1 MLTEDVDSGSEG
13 SQQWGCAPYLQVF
26 KAGALVFTTAAT
38 SMSSGNPSTTDDLP
52 FCTPADG
59 AISFFVEQPIQGDI
73 LIRCRHLTKKGQRI
87 SMFRAAFHT
96 GYVPPKV
103 MRLTKSQIDGACSDK
118 RFSDDFFL
126 DFIFEPCEASEASRH
141 LLTSQEDDGTQQI
154 KKQKSNNNK
163 NKNKNNDD
171 PDDNEAAKRRTKG
184 TVFGAGSSGVTIT
197 ASAYDSML
205 HRDSRFW
212 DVITQHRQSRLD
224 KHVEEKDAKDETNE
238 DNENNSMIGAVIGRR
253 RKFESSN
260 EDDDKTKHGGSIKG
274 NSAPNRKDKQAYIQ
288 SFSIGGGEFDD
299 FMESPKKE
307 VKKES
312 TPKKDDLMDALMAI
326 DDDDDDDDDVDHSD
340 AHISPQKPKAKQ
352 PVEEEIVFETD
363 NIVESVKADSQKE
376 SSSISPP
383 TGKSDLLESKL
394 SCENEEKKPPSSE
407 AGTKTLESTE
417 VESKVESVCNNTVT
431 SKDDTSGNTGSAS
444 YDFVEDSTLEDT
456 VRTMEDEM
464 DAVLGNDKGEEEIDL
479 DDDDDADIDD
489 DDDDELEDLENFLTQ
504 NASKK

>member
-1 MLTEDVDSGSEG
+1 MLAEDGGSAGEGEDSH
-13 SQQWGCAPYLQVF
+13 QWGCAPYLQVF

-38 SMSSGNPSTTDDLP
+38 SMSSGNPSVTDDLP

-59 AISFFVEQPIQGDI
+59 AISFSVEQPIQGDI

-141 LLTSQEDDGTQQI
+141 LLPAQEDDGTQQI
-154 KKQKSNNNK
+154 ESQKHNLGSNNN
-163 NKNKNNDD
+163 NNNNND

-212 DVITQHRQSRLD
+212 DVISQHRQSRMN
-224 KHVEEKDAKDETNE
+224 KHVEQKDSKDENK
-238 DNENNSMIGAVIGRR
+238 DDENNSMMIGTVIGRR
-253 RKFESSN
+253 RKFDSSN
-260 EDDDKTKHGGSIKG
+260 EDDKTKQDGSMKG
-274 NSAPNRKDKQAYIQ
+274 NTAPNHKDKQAYIR
-288 SFSIGGGEFDD
+288 SFSIGGGDFDD

-340 AHISPQKPKAKQ
+340 VHVSPQKPKVKQ

-363 NIVESVKADSQKE
+363 NITESVETDDQKE
-376 SSSISPP
+376 SSSISSP
-383 TGKSDLLESKL
+383 TGTSNLLESK
-394 SCENEEKKPPSSE
+394 STGEKEEKKPPTSVAE
-407 AGTKTLESTE
+407 TTTLESTE
-417 VESKVESVCNNTVT
+417 VESKVDNACNNTVT
-431 SKDDTSGNTGSAS
+431 SKDDTSGNTGSTS

-456 VRTMEDEM
+456 VRTMEEEM
-464 DAVLGNDKGEEEIDL
+464 DAALTNEKDEEEIDL
-479 DDDDDADIDD
+479 DDDD

-504 NASKK
+504 NASKR